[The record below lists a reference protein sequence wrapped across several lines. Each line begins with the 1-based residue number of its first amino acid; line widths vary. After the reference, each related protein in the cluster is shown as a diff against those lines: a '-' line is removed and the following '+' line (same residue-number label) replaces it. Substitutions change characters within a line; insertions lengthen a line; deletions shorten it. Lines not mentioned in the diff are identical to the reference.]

1 MPPITV
7 ITDEVRERMIRELT
21 GPGGPFEVGEEII
34 RGIPYRTFKIPP
46 RNLKE
51 MYRQGTEK
59 GSFYAQVLGRWFG
72 DRDFEFIVYQE
83 ERYTF
88 GQTLALAARLAWRI
102 RERYGIRPGDRV
114 ALAMR
119 NYPEFCIAFMAVT
132 AMGAVAV
139 PLNAWWEGPEL
150 EYGLDHS
157 EPRLVF
163 ADPPRAQRMIP
174 FLQRLKIPWVLVRS
188 DKPPLADEVTYED
201 LMAGEDPREKDFP
214 PEEPDIDADAYI
226 MYTSG
231 STGRPKGVVATHRA
245 LITTAL
251 TWQFPAIGLAYLN
264 RDFLDE
270 VRPPYPPATLLPV
283 PLFHVTGLM
292 SPFLSSFGLKRKMV
306 MLYKW
311 DPEEALRLIEKERV
325 AHFSGV
331 PTMTWE
337 LVNSPRLKEF
347 DTSSLTVL
355 SGGGAARPP
364 HQVKE
369 MERLLG
375 RHIAQAGYGLTETTA
390 LGALHSGESYLL
402 RPDSVGR
409 PSPPLVEA
417 KIVDSRGR
425 TLKAGEIGEIC
436 FKSPANMKEYW
447 KDPRATAEVFLEGG
461 WLKTGDVGLMDEEGY
476 LYIKDR
482 AKDMVIRGG
491 ENIACKEV
499 EDALYEHPKVFEAA
513 VFGLPEARLGEQ
525 VAAVVMV
532 RPGES
537 LREEELREHL
547 KSRLAQFK
555 IPSLIWIQKEPLPRG
570 ATDKIHKKGLKE
582 QKLLEIQNR
591 REKDWP

>member
-7 ITDEVRERMIRELT
+7 ITDEIRQRMVQELT
-21 GPGGPFEVGEEII
+21 IPGGIFEVGEEMI
-34 RGIPYRTFKIPP
+34 RGIPYRVFKIPP
-46 RNLKE
+46 RNLRQ
-51 MYRQGTEK
+51 MYQQGTEK
-59 GSFYAQVLGRWFG
+59 ESFYAKVLSCWFG
-72 DRDFEFIVYQE
+72 DRDFDFIIYQD

-88 GQTLALAARLAWRI
+88 GQTYALAARLAWRI
-102 RERYGIRPGDRV
+102 HKRYGIRRGDRV
-114 ALAMR
+114 VLAMR

-132 AMGAVAV
+132 AIGAVAV

-150 EYGLDHS
+150 EYGLNHS
-157 EPRLVF
+157 EPRLIF
-163 ADPPRAQRMIP
+163 ADPPRAERMASAGK
-174 FLQRLKIPWVLVRS
+174 RLKLPLILVRPE
-188 DKPPLADEVTYED
+188 KRPPSEWIIYDD
-201 LMAGEDPREKDFP
+201 FMAGVDEGEEDFP
-214 PEEPDIDADAYI
+214 PGEPDIDDDAYI

-231 STGRPKGVVATHRA
+231 STGRPKGVVATHRS

-251 TWQFPAIGLAYLN
+251 TWQFPTIGLAYWN
-264 RDFLDE
+264 REFLDE

-311 DPEEALRLIEKERV
+311 NPEEALRLIEKEKV
-325 AHFSGV
+325 SHFSGV

-337 LVNSPRLKEF
+337 LANSPRLK
-347 DTSSLTVL
+347 DYDISSLTVL

-375 RHIAQAGYGLTETTA
+375 RHITQAGYGLTETTA
-390 LGALHSGESYLL
+390 LGALNAGDPYLL
-402 RPDSVGR
+402 RPESVGR
-409 PSPPLVEA
+409 PSPPLVES
-417 KIVDSRGR
+417 KIVDEKGR
-425 TLKAGEIGEIC
+425 TLHAGEIGEIC

-447 KDPRATAEVFLEGG
+447 KDPQATREIFLEGG
-461 WLKTGDVGLMDEEGY
+461 WFRTGDVGLLDEEGY

-513 VFGLPEARLGEQ
+513 VFGLPDERLGEQ
-525 VAAVVMV
+525 VAAVIMA
-532 RPGES
+532 RPGET
-537 LREEELREHL
+537 LTEQELREHL
-547 KSRLAQFK
+547 LPRLAAFK
-555 IPSLIWIQKEPLPRG
+555 IPALIWVQKEPLPRG
-570 ATDKIHKKGLKE
+570 ATDKIYKKGLKE
-582 QKLLEIQNR
+582 QKLQELR
-591 REKDWP
+591 KRTGKDRP